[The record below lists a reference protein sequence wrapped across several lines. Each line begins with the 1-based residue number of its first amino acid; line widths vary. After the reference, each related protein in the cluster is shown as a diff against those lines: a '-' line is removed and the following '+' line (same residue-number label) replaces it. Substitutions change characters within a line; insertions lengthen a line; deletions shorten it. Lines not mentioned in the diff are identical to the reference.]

1 MKAEKVVLETKK
13 AKKSRNT
20 KRPETVRSQEK
31 NREVVEKAETITRGN
46 NVKKRALEIYYQL
59 QQLGLKPFFDGAT
72 VDLHRERQ
80 PIVFVPKTETI
91 IEVEN
96 GQLFDF
102 LKEHGVQR
110 VLVDAQ
116 FPNNAEVLSEI
127 SKAGIEVYLLKR
139 MTTLMAFRRS
149 LKNKYDLWVTKND
162 YNDAVLLAFVKPKFW
177 KQVDWGY
184 VECWNYMVL
193 WRDADKEFR
202 RFDNRIKTHPK
213 LRQDE
218 EVMSQFEEVQ
228 VRRENAARRFVQEVM
243 KHYPEIGKL
252 FQRLGIEKDPTAK
265 AYCCEIILEM
275 QGYRKFNWFLKK
287 AGIGFPLPT
296 LLKSR
301 QGRKVYI
308 YDKRLRH
315 ALHQLTLKVYHLTL
329 HDDAD
334 RRKIPKKMFKLVKR
348 IWNWWQRQKTISD
361 GRGGGSL
368 GGSRSLSKREGW
380 IILRPATGRGP
391 CESREFLIRDGT
403 FQGPKHPAVLITLQ
417 LSTNP
422 PLFTPDTYQF
432 TASMGSTI
440 IFENRIS
447 YLVNYS
453 RIIAIRIYHVLY
465 S

>member
-1 MKAEKVVLETKK
+1 MPGLPLSFSPLGRRGRRRGDRMKAEKVVLETKK
-13 AKKSRNT
+13 AKKSRTT

-31 NREVVEKAETITRGN
+31 YREVVEKAETITRGN
-46 NVKKRALEIYYQL
+46 NVKKRALEIYHQL
-59 QQLGLKPFFDGAT
+59 QQLGLAPYFDGAT

-80 PIVFVPKTETI
+80 SIVFIPPETI

-96 GQLFDF
+96 DQLLDF
-102 LKEHGVQR
+102 LKGYDVQR

-116 FPNNAEVLSEI
+116 FPSNAEVLSEI
-127 SKAGIEVYLLKR
+127 SKVGIEVYLLKR
-139 MTTLMAFRRS
+139 TTTLMAFRRS

-162 YNDAVLLAFVKPKFW
+162 YYDAVLLAFVKPKFW

-252 FQRLGIEKDPTAK
+252 FQRLGIEKDPIAM

-275 QGYRKFNWFLKK
+275 QGYREFKWFLKK

-296 LLKSR
+296 LLKGR

-315 ALHQLTLKVYHLTL
+315 ALNQLTLKVYHLNPC
-329 HDDAD
+329 DDAD
-334 RRKIPKKMFKLVKR
+334 KKKIPKKMFKLAKK
-348 IWNWWQRQKTISD
+348 IWNWWQKMIGD
-361 GRGGGSL
+361 GRVGEAL
-368 GGSRSLSKREGW
+368 GVAGPSRKERV
-380 IILRPATGRGP
+380 RG
-391 CESREFLIRDGT
+391 I
-403 FQGPKHPAVLITLQ
+403 
-417 LSTNP
+417 
-422 PLFTPDTYQF
+422 
-432 TASMGSTI
+432 
-440 IFENRIS
+440 
-447 YLVNYS
+447 
-453 RIIAIRIYHVLY
+453 
-465 S
+465 

>member
-13 AKKSRNT
+13 AKKSRTT

-46 NVKKRALEIYYQL
+46 NVKKRALEIYHQL
-59 QQLGLKPFFDGAT
+59 QQLGLTAYFDGAT

-80 PIVFVPKTETI
+80 SIVFIPPETI

-96 GQLFDF
+96 DQLLDF
-102 LKEHGVQR
+102 LKGYDVQR

-116 FPNNAEVLSEI
+116 FPSNGEVLSEI
-127 SKAGIEVYLLKR
+127 SKVGIEVYLLKR
-139 MTTLMAFRRS
+139 TTTLSAFRKS
-149 LKNKYDLWVTKND
+149 LKNKSDLSVPKND

-252 FQRLGIEKDPTAK
+252 FQRLGIEKDPIAM

-275 QGYRKFNWFLKK
+275 QGYREFKWFLKK

-296 LLKSR
+296 LLKGR

-315 ALHQLTLKVYHLTL
+315 ALNQLTLKVYHLNPC
-329 HDDAD
+329 DDAD
-334 RRKIPKKMFKLVKR
+334 KKKIPKKMFKLAKK
-348 IWNWWQRQKTISD
+348 IWNWWQKMIGD
-361 GRGGGSL
+361 GRVGEAL
-368 GGSRSLSKREGW
+368 GVAGPSRKERV
-380 IILRPATGRGP
+380 RG
-391 CESREFLIRDGT
+391 I
-403 FQGPKHPAVLITLQ
+403 
-417 LSTNP
+417 
-422 PLFTPDTYQF
+422 
-432 TASMGSTI
+432 
-440 IFENRIS
+440 
-447 YLVNYS
+447 
-453 RIIAIRIYHVLY
+453 
-465 S
+465 

>member
-13 AKKSRNT
+13 AKKSRTT

-46 NVKKRALEIYYQL
+46 NVKKRALGIYHQL
-59 QQLGLKPFFDGAT
+59 QQLGLAPYFDGAT

-80 PIVFVPKTETI
+80 SIVFIPPETI

-96 GQLFDF
+96 DQLLDF
-102 LKEHGVQR
+102 LKGYDVQR

-116 FPNNAEVLSEI
+116 FPSNAEVLSEI
-127 SKAGIEVYLLKR
+127 SKVGIEVYLLKR
-139 MTTLMAFRRS
+139 TTTLMAFRRS

-252 FQRLGIEKDPTAK
+252 FQRLGIEKDPIAM

-275 QGYRKFNWFLKK
+275 QGYREFKWFLKK

-296 LLKSR
+296 LLKGR

-315 ALHQLTLKVYHLTL
+315 ALNQLTLKVYHLNPC
-329 HDDAD
+329 DDAD
-334 RRKIPKKMFKLVKR
+334 KKKIPKKMFKLAKK
-348 IWNWWQRQKTISD
+348 IWNWWQKMIGD
-361 GRGGGSL
+361 GRVGEAL
-368 GGSRSLSKREGW
+368 GVAGPSRKERV
-380 IILRPATGRGP
+380 RG
-391 CESREFLIRDGT
+391 I
-403 FQGPKHPAVLITLQ
+403 
-417 LSTNP
+417 
-422 PLFTPDTYQF
+422 
-432 TASMGSTI
+432 
-440 IFENRIS
+440 
-447 YLVNYS
+447 
-453 RIIAIRIYHVLY
+453 
-465 S
+465 

>member
-13 AKKSRNT
+13 AKKSRTT

-46 NVKKRALEIYYQL
+46 NVKKRALGIYHQL
-59 QQLGLKPFFDGAT
+59 QQLGLTAYFDGAT

-80 PIVFVPKTETI
+80 SIVFIPPETI

-96 GQLFDF
+96 DQLLDF
-102 LKEHGVQR
+102 LKGYDVQR

-116 FPNNAEVLSEI
+116 FPSNAEVLSEI
-127 SKAGIEVYLLKR
+127 SKVGIEVYLLKR
-139 MTTLMAFRRS
+139 TTTLMAFRRS

-252 FQRLGIEKDPTAK
+252 FQRLGIEKDPIAM

-275 QGYRKFNWFLKK
+275 QGYREFKWFLKK

-296 LLKSR
+296 LLKGR

-315 ALHQLTLKVYHLTL
+315 ALNQLTLKVYHLNPC
-329 HDDAD
+329 DDAD
-334 RRKIPKKMFKLVKR
+334 KKKIPKKMFKLVKK
-348 IWNWWQRQKTISD
+348 IWNWWQKMIGD
-361 GRGGGSL
+361 GRVGEAL
-368 GGSRSLSKREGW
+368 GVAGPSRKERV
-380 IILRPATGRGP
+380 RG
-391 CESREFLIRDGT
+391 I
-403 FQGPKHPAVLITLQ
+403 
-417 LSTNP
+417 
-422 PLFTPDTYQF
+422 
-432 TASMGSTI
+432 
-440 IFENRIS
+440 
-447 YLVNYS
+447 
-453 RIIAIRIYHVLY
+453 
-465 S
+465 

>member
-1 MKAEKVVLETKK
+1 MPGLPLSFSPLGRRGRRRGDRMKAEKVVLETKK
-13 AKKSRNT
+13 AKKSRTT

-46 NVKKRALEIYYQL
+46 NVKKRALEIYHQL
-59 QQLGLKPFFDGAT
+59 QQLGLAPYFDGAT

-80 PIVFVPKTETI
+80 SIVFIPPETI

-96 GQLFDF
+96 DQLLDF
-102 LKEHGVQR
+102 LKGYDVQR

-116 FPNNAEVLSEI
+116 FPSNAEVLSEI
-127 SKAGIEVYLLKR
+127 SKVGIEVYLLKR
-139 MTTLMAFRRS
+139 TTTLMAFRRS

-162 YNDAVLLAFVKPKFW
+162 YYDAVLLAFVKPKFW

-252 FQRLGIEKDPTAK
+252 FQRLGIEKDPIAM

-275 QGYRKFNWFLKK
+275 QGYREFKWFLKK

-296 LLKSR
+296 LLKGR

-315 ALHQLTLKVYHLTL
+315 ALNQLTLKVYHLNPC
-329 HDDAD
+329 DDAD
-334 RRKIPKKMFKLVKR
+334 KKKIPKKMFKLAKK
-348 IWNWWQRQKTISD
+348 IWNWWQKMIGD
-361 GRGGGSL
+361 GRVGEAL
-368 GGSRSLSKREGW
+368 GVAGPSRKERV
-380 IILRPATGRGP
+380 RG
-391 CESREFLIRDGT
+391 I
-403 FQGPKHPAVLITLQ
+403 
-417 LSTNP
+417 
-422 PLFTPDTYQF
+422 
-432 TASMGSTI
+432 
-440 IFENRIS
+440 
-447 YLVNYS
+447 
-453 RIIAIRIYHVLY
+453 
-465 S
+465 

>member
-1 MKAEKVVLETKK
+1 MPGLPLSFSPLGRRGRRRGDRMKAEKVVLETKK
-13 AKKSRNT
+13 AKKSRTT

-46 NVKKRALEIYYQL
+46 NVKKRALEIYHQL
-59 QQLGLKPFFDGAT
+59 QQLGLTAYFDGAT

-80 PIVFVPKTETI
+80 SIVFIPPETI

-96 GQLFDF
+96 DQLLDF
-102 LKEHGVQR
+102 LKGYDVQR

-116 FPNNAEVLSEI
+116 FPSNGEVLSEI
-127 SKAGIEVYLLKR
+127 SKVGIEVYLLKR
-139 MTTLMAFRRS
+139 TTTLSAFRKS
-149 LKNKYDLWVTKND
+149 LKNKRDLSVPKND

-252 FQRLGIEKDPTAK
+252 FQRLGIEKDPIAM

-275 QGYRKFNWFLKK
+275 QGYREFKWFLKK

-296 LLKSR
+296 LLKGR

-315 ALHQLTLKVYHLTL
+315 ALNQLTLKVYHLNPC
-329 HDDAD
+329 DDAD
-334 RRKIPKKMFKLVKR
+334 KKKIPKKMFKLAKK
-348 IWNWWQRQKTISD
+348 IWNWWQKMIGD
-361 GRGGGSL
+361 GRVGEAL
-368 GGSRSLSKREGW
+368 GVAGPSRKERV
-380 IILRPATGRGP
+380 RG
-391 CESREFLIRDGT
+391 I
-403 FQGPKHPAVLITLQ
+403 
-417 LSTNP
+417 
-422 PLFTPDTYQF
+422 
-432 TASMGSTI
+432 
-440 IFENRIS
+440 
-447 YLVNYS
+447 
-453 RIIAIRIYHVLY
+453 
-465 S
+465 

>member
-13 AKKSRNT
+13 AKKSRTT
-20 KRPETVRSQEK
+20 KRPETVRNQEK

-59 QQLGLKPFFDGAT
+59 QQLELTPYFDGAT

-80 PIVFVPKTETI
+80 SIVFVPKTETI
-91 IEVEN
+91 VEVEN
-96 GQLFDF
+96 GQLLGF

-139 MTTLMAFRRS
+139 TTTLMAFRRS

-252 FQRLGIEKDPTAK
+252 FQRLGIEKDPIAK

-334 RRKIPKKMFKLVKR
+334 KRKIPKKMFKLAKR
-348 IWNWWQRQKTISD
+348 IWNWWQRQKMIGD
-361 GRGGGSL
+361 GRVGEALGVAGPSRKERVGSFCDPPQD
-368 GGSRSLSKREGW
+368 GV
-380 IILRPATGRGP
+380 PAKAGN
-391 CESREFLIRDGT
+391 FL
-403 FQGPKHPAVLITLQ
+403 
-417 LSTNP
+417 
-422 PLFTPDTYQF
+422 
-432 TASMGSTI
+432 
-440 IFENRIS
+440 
-447 YLVNYS
+447 
-453 RIIAIRIYHVLY
+453 
-465 S
+465 